1 MISKSIFSNATATAY
16 RPIYNP
22 VDNGVVLRP
31 INASILPP
39 DVVASLEAVELNY
52 TLPMSN
58 KNYEV
63 IPNDYNQYVQ
73 LYNILYN
80 IVQTYTDPTLITLLK
95 IAKEALQGAI
105 NSYAIYGDNI
115 ACKLDAL
122 NLQQQ
127 VNDCLSNKNEHTV
140 ATGSG
145 TMTITRSF
153 KLAPVFNYYIV
164 LYGMP
169 AAGVGFDP
177 IRINFLVNL
186 LIRVGINPYK

>member
-1 MISKSIFSNATATAY
+1 MISRSIFSNATANSY

-22 VDNGVVLRP
+22 VDNGQVLQP

-39 DVVASLEAVELNY
+39 DVIASLEKVELKY
-52 TLPMSN
+52 TLPMSD

-63 IPNDYNQYVQ
+63 IPSDYNQYIQ

-80 IVQTYTDPTLITLLK
+80 IVQTYSDPTLIVLLR

-105 NSYAIYGDNI
+105 NSYAIYGDNL
-115 ACKLDAL
+115 ACKLDTL

-140 ATGSG
+140 ATATG
-145 TMTITRSF
+145 TLTVTRSF

-164 LYGMP
+164 LYGLP
-169 AAGVGFDP
+169 VAGVGFDP

-186 LIRVGINPYK
+186 LNRVGIKPYK